1 MSSLTY
7 APIILKVKVDSKY
20 VRTEQ
25 DGSYISTEK
34 IEKYS
39 KQYEACVK
47 KCEYFIMSMNYRLK
61 TSIPPE
67 NIEVYLCIG
76 NEKDEPKLD
85 YKYISLGKIKSINF
99 LGTIDIMK

>member
-1 MSSLTY
+1 
-7 APIILKVKVDSKY
+7 
-20 VRTEQ
+20 
-25 DGSYISTEK
+25 
-34 IEKYS
+34 
-39 KQYEACVK
+39 
-47 KCEYFIMSMNYRLK
+47 MSMNYRLK